1 MYPYDDELLSTTLAD
16 SITEVSHG
24 IVYVL
29 CAGIMLIPLA
39 LLVALLYSGFRQ
51 RRLKNANGANEAAP
65 DRDDRPRVEQT
76 P

>member
-1 MYPYDDELLSTTLAD
+1 MYLYDDELFSNTLAD

-39 LLVALLYSGFRQ
+39 LLVGLLYSGFRQ
-51 RRLKNANGANEAAP
+51 RRLKDANEAAP
-65 DRDDRPRVEQT
+65 DRDDRPRAGQAL
-76 P
+76 

>member
-1 MYPYDDELLSTTLAD
+1 MYPYDDELFSTTFAD

-24 IVYVL
+24 VVYVL

-39 LLVALLYSGFRQ
+39 LLVGLLYSGFRQ
-51 RRLKNANGANEAAP
+51 RKLKDANEAAP
-65 DRDDRPRVEQT
+65 DRDDRPRRRHA